1 MEKGHYVE
9 STERKPLE
17 AFVCKRN
24 LF

>member
-1 MEKGHYVE
+1 VE